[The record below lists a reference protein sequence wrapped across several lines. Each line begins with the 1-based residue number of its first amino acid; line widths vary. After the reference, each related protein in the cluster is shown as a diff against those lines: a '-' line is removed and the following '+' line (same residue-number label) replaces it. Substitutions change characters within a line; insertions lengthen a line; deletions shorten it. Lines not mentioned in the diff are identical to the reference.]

1 MKVIC
6 AWCDSLMVI
15 KEGPVAAVSH
25 GICQRCRRV
34 NFPTRFERFLS
45 RAGEFLLLAASIGSI
60 CWGIAR
66 AI

>member
-6 AWCDSLMVI
+6 AWCDSLMAI

-34 NFPTRFERFLS
+34 NFPTRFERLI
-45 RAGEFLLLAASIGSI
+45 RRLGEFLLLVASVASI
-60 CWGIAR
+60 CYGIAR